1 MSMSK
6 INPNT
11 STAAIVDQSII
22 TTAPHK
28 SKFFN
33 QNTYFIMKGY

>member
-1 MSMSK
+1 MSTSK
-6 INPNT
+6 TKPNI
-11 STAAIVDQSII
+11 STAAIVDQPII